1 MNYIKFQTDLM
12 KLYDNPKSQYK
23 YARMH
28 WAHVDDGHSKFVTV
42 TLDGNYAVCI
52 PECFFYLNNKFL
64 EERRKWGYFETVLK
78 LSDEHVPAKITGS
91 KIVGDGDSLYIL
103 TAENGKQCF
112 VNPKNLKYFD
122 LKEAVFMVKDEKS
135 GVLVYENSRLVGLVM
150 PVLAKE

>member
-12 KLYDNPKSQYK
+12 RLYDNPKSQYK
-23 YARMH
+23 LVRMH
-28 WAHVDDGHSKFVTV
+28 WAHVDDGYNKFVAV
-42 TLDGNYAVCI
+42 TPNGNYAMCI
-52 PECFFYLNNKFL
+52 PEYFFYLNNKFL
-64 EERRKWGYFETVLK
+64 EERRKWDYFDTILK
-78 LSDEHVPAKITGS
+78 LSDKHVPAQITGS

-122 LKEAVFMVKDEKS
+122 LKEAVFMVKDEIS
-135 GVLVYENSRLVGLVM
+135 GVLVYENNILVGLVM